1 MFIKSLL
8 TKGIVGG
15 LAGLVLC
22 TQPAAAHSAASLPAE
37 IANPALE
44 PMQREVRYADL
55 DLSTAKG
62 QARLEVRLRS
72 AANAVC
78 GSNYGFNPLSEAM
91 EARRCYRSALD
102 GAHRQEA
109 GIGAIKMVR
118 R

>member
-1 MFIKSLL
+1 MFTKSLI
-8 TKGIVGG
+8 TRGIVGG

-22 TQPAAAHSAASLPAE
+22 TPPAAAHSASPPAE
-37 IANPALE
+37 TANQAVE
-44 PMQREVRYADL
+44 PMQRDVRYADL
-55 DLSTAKG
+55 DLATAKG

-78 GSNYGFNPLSEAM
+78 GTNYGFSPLSEAM